1 MKPALVLAVALAAA
15 VPPGLRGRELERLP
29 TRRHEIVLTFDG
41 GDNAVGLP
49 SILRTLS
56 RRRVRATFFV
66 SGRLA
71 RRYPALMRIVGREH
85 EVGNHTWSHPTLTRL
100 SSAAVT
106 NEIRRGERA
115 IRAATGRDPR
125 PLFRFPYGDRNART
139 IRLANRA
146 GYVSIRWSVDTW
158 GWMGVG
164 RQSVGGVVRR
174 VREGLEPGAIVL
186 MHVGAA
192 RDGSTLDARA
202 LPAVIDMVRRRGY
215 SFTTLERLGQRRQ
228 VSARRSASS
237 TTGSTASSPSR
248 RSSRFAAPAQ
258 SSSRS

>member
-1 MKPALVLAVALAAA
+1 VIGVAALFLALVLAL
-15 VPPGLRGRELERLP
+15 PPGLHGRELERLP
-29 TRRHEIVLTFDG
+29 TRKREIVLTFDG

-49 SILRTLS
+49 AILRTL
-56 RRRVRATFFV
+56 RRREVPATFFV

-71 RRYPALMRIVGREH
+71 RRYPLLMRAVGRDY
-85 EVGNHTWSHPTLTRL
+85 EVGNHTWSHPALTRL

-106 NEIRRGERA
+106 TEIRRGESA
-115 IRAATGRDPR
+115 IRKATGRDPR

-139 IRLANRA
+139 IAIANRL

-192 RDGSTLDARA
+192 RDRSTLDARA
-202 LPAVIDMVRRRGY
+202 LPAVIDMVRGRGY
-215 SFTTLERLGQRRQ
+215 SFTTLERLGRR
-228 VSARRSASS
+228 
-237 TTGSTASSPSR
+237 
-248 RSSRFAAPAQ
+248 
-258 SSSRS
+258 